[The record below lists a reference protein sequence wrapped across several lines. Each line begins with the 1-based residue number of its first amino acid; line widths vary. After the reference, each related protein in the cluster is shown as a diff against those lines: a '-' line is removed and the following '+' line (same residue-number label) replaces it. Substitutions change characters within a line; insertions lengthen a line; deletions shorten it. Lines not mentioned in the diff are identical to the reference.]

1 MSEETLSHQEI
12 NRLLG
17 IKNEPRVEDWLL
29 ELEGIRRKKGAANNQ
44 DAFIGGNL
52 TDYRNATDMIK
63 GGLPQ
68 GDTECSR
75 EEPRWLS

>member
-29 ELEGIRRKKGAANNQ
+29 ELEEIRRKMGTTSRQ
-44 DAFIGGNL
+44 DA
-52 TDYRNATDMIK
+52 RK
-63 GGLPQ
+63 VEQ
-68 GDTECSR
+68 H
-75 EEPRWLS
+75 